1 MPAKKKQPTFE
12 EQLASLQNIVK
23 DLQQGELSLDESIKQ
38 FSDGMEIAK
47 NLKQQLNQ
55 AEETLA
61 KLVDENGELQPAEDA
76 GDDLSNNG
84 VQNQGYQSQ
93 FTSKDQETDDNPF

>member
-38 FSDGMEIAK
+38 VSDGMEIAK

-55 AEETLA
+55 AEATLA

-93 FTSKDQETDDNPF
+93 FTGKDQVTDDNPF

>member
-23 DLQQGELSLDESIKQ
+23 DLQQGELSLDDSIKQ

-55 AEETLA
+55 AETTLA

-76 GDDLSNNG
+76 GEDLSNNG

-93 FTSKDQETDDNPF
+93 FAQKDLAPDDNPF

>member
-47 NLKQQLNQ
+47 NLKQPWLN
-55 AEETLA
+55 
-61 KLVDENGELQPAEDA
+61 
-76 GDDLSNNG
+76 
-84 VQNQGYQSQ
+84 
-93 FTSKDQETDDNPF
+93 